1 MHFATAILITAAQGI
16 LMPPP
21 TGGRRPSILSM
32 PYGELTAMAGG
43 PDGAKCVWS
52 LLRAGREPHLA
63 WEDDPAAIAAANA
76 AGLSQARRVAV
87 ASACSDSLAAMVPIE
102 RTVAADGTTKLLLQL
117 ADGLSVET
125 VLIPPLPETAGKR
138 AKSARAHTTVCI
150 SSQVGCRQACTFCA
164 TGKMGLRR
172 NLDVSE
178 ILGQVYAAKREA
190 AAAGLPP
197 LANAVFMGM
206 GEPADNAAAVRQ
218 AVACLTDGKRFGL
231 GRSRVLVSTV
241 APTPQAFA
249 TLLRPPDEAA
259 DEAADEGAAEGMGEG
274 AGAGEDLGP
283 QLAWSL
289 HAADSGLRRQLVP
302 SSRHSAEEL
311 REGLCAALRA
321 RPVKRRRIM
330 IEYACIQGVNCE
342 EGHAEDLASFL
353 RPVEAA
359 CYDPDRR
366 SRRTGVLVNLI
377 PFNPHPAAPAH
388 FRRPARAE
396 VEAFQARLRTHG
408 IWASIRPARGDDGA
422 AACGQL
428 ATSAAAAAAPE
439 GAAAGADT
447 VHAATR
453 RLRGGAASTAGQYV
467 RPPPGWRHMAACEAC
482 AGAGQ
487 LPAKRSRRRQLARR
501 HAAAAAAP
509 AGVTAPQGVGPPRQR
524 VPCAVCAGVG
534 LQPASRPPAAR
545 RDELPAV
552 AVIGGGIGGAALA
565 LALQHR
571 GVAVRV
577 YARDPSSPNPDLNP
591 NPYTLTSP

>member
-1 MHFATAILITAAQGI
+1 
-16 LMPPP
+16 MPPP

-63 WEDDPAAIAAANA
+63 WEDDPAAIAAANT

-249 TLLRPPDEAA
+249 TLLRPPDEASA
-259 DEAADEGAAEGMGEG
+259 EAADEGAGEG
-274 AGAGEDLGP
+274 VGEDLGP

-311 REGLCAALRA
+311 REGLCTALLA

-330 IEYACIQGVNCE
+330 IEYA
-342 EGHAEDLASFL
+342 HAPLACHM
-353 RPVEAA
+353 RHTRA
-359 CYDPDRR
+359 
-366 SRRTGVLVNLI
+366 T
-377 PFNPHPAAPAH
+377 PAPRAH
-388 FRRPARAE
+388 RN
-396 VEAFQARLRTHG
+396 TH
-408 IWASIRPARGDDGA
+408 
-422 AACGQL
+422 
-428 ATSAAAAAAPE
+428 THTHTTTAAAAAAS
-439 GAAAGADT
+439 
-447 VHAATR
+447 
-453 RLRGGAASTAGQYV
+453 LS
-467 RPPPGWRHMAACEAC
+467 
-482 AGAGQ
+482 
-487 LPAKRSRRRQLARR
+487 L
-501 HAAAAAAP
+501 
-509 AGVTAPQGVGPPRQR
+509 
-524 VPCAVCAGVG
+524 
-534 LQPASRPPAAR
+534 
-545 RDELPAV
+545 
-552 AVIGGGIGGAALA
+552 
-565 LALQHR
+565 
-571 GVAVRV
+571 
-577 YARDPSSPNPDLNP
+577 
-591 NPYTLTSP
+591 